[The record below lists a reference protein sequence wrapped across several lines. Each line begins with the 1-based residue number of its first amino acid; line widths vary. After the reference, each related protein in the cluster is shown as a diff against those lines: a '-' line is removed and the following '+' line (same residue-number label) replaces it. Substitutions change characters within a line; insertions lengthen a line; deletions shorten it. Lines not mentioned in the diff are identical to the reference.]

1 MGAMSVKKG
10 IFAVMM
16 GTLLSLST
24 VAFASIPI
32 SQIALGNVHPGDSV
46 ASVRAAYGEP
56 VYSDREKLIFSNGF
70 LIKMD
75 DDRPGIVEKVI
86 VNENN
91 GIATPGG
98 VTVGMS
104 ESVLT
109 STYGMADKVDRDWYD
124 TEYVYRGNER
134 RMKLEFKVVD
144 GIIVKIS
151 CELDD

>member
-1 MGAMSVKKG
+1 
-10 IFAVMM
+10 
-16 GTLLSLST
+16 
-24 VAFASIPI
+24 
-32 SQIALGNVHPGDSV
+32 
-46 ASVRAAYGEP
+46 
-56 VYSDREKLIFSNGF
+56 
-70 LIKMD
+70 MD